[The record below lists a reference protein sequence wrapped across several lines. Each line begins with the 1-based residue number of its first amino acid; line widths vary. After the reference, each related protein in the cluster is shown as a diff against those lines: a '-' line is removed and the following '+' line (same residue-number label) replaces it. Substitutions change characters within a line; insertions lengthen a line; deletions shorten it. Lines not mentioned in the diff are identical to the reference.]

1 MTILQNNF
9 DDLKIVLHSQ
19 RTNEKIKLKY
29 KLVVAYKLLQG
40 YVMLLLL

>member
-1 MTILQNNF
+1 MMIQQNNF

-19 RTNEKIKLKY
+19 HINEKIKLKY
-29 KLVVAYKLLQG
+29 KLVVAYKLFQG

>member
-1 MTILQNNF
+1 MKIMQNNF

-19 RTNEKIKLKY
+19 RTHERIKLKY